1 MSAFQHAQKSRAKV
15 RIGMIGP
22 SGSGKT
28 YSALAVG
35 CKLAAL
41 SGGRVAVIDT
51 ERGSAS
57 LYADRFD
64 FDVVELDN
72 FSPRNY
78 MQAIADAQKAGYV
91 VLVIDSLSH
100 AWSGKG
106 GALEM
111 VDKAAMKSQS
121 SNTFAAWRTVTPL
134 HNQLVDTILQANCH
148 VIATLRAKTEWV
160 IDDVNGKK
168 VPRKIGLAPIMRDGI
183 EYEFTVCGDL
193 TAEHLFMV
201 SKSRCEA
208 LADAMIEKP
217 GEALAGQLFEWIN
230 AGAVKPARVV
240 DTPQAQIPAA
250 SKPNDIP
257 YDLET
262 HADALKTF
270 CVSVAESAGFGEGS
284 QQRAELR
291 TRMTATW
298 RKMCVDSGVATSPN
312 SQTDEEFESVFQ
324 KFRWFYNEVQK
335 GVTANV

>member
-1 MSAFQHAQKSRAKV
+1 MTFQHAQKSRAKV

-35 CKLAAL
+35 CKMASLA
-41 SGGRVAVIDT
+41 GGRVAVIDT

-64 FDVVELDN
+64 FDVVELED

-78 MQAIADAQKAGYV
+78 MQAIADAQKGGFA

-100 AWSGKG
+100 AWTGKG

-121 SNTFAAWRTVTPL
+121 ANTFAAWRTVTPL

-148 VIATLRAKTEWV
+148 VIVTLRSKTEWV
-160 IDDVNGKK
+160 IEDGPNGKK
-168 VPRKIGLAPIMRDGI
+168 IPRKIGLAPIMRDGI

-193 TAEHLFMV
+193 SSEHLYMI

-208 LADAMIEKP
+208 LADAVIEKP
-217 GEALAGQLFEWIN
+217 GAALAEQLWEWIN
-230 AGAVKPARVV
+230 TGTAKPARVV
-240 DTPQAQIPAA
+240 DTPKQPPAE
-250 SKPNDIP
+250 KPDEIP
-257 YDLET
+257 YDDAGT
-262 HADALKTF
+262 HVDVLKHY
-270 CVSVAESAGFGEGS
+270 CAGIAEATGFGEGS
-284 QQRAELR
+284 AQRAELR
-291 TRMTATW
+291 KHMNETW
-298 RKMCVDSGVATSPN
+298 RKMCLDSNITTAPN
-312 SQTDEEFESVFQ
+312 DQTDDEFEYVFQ
-324 KFRWFYNEVQK
+324 KFRWFCGEVQK
-335 GVTANV
+335 GVETHA